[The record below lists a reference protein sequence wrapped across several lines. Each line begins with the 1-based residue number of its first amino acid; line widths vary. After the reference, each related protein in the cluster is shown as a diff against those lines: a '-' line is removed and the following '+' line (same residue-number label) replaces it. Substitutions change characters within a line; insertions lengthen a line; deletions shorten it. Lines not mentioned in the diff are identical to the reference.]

1 MGCIVFSILAGILVI
16 VVDKILKD
24 LRKEV
29 IFLLKHLGKV
39 KLYQLID
46 DGTTEQG
53 LFCALNDILGD
64 RLKQLY
70 FFLAAS
76 LNGENIQIKVSNV
89 HQCIIKKFMEWIG
102 GTICFAHGIVILV
115 IE

>member
-24 LRKEV
+24 LCKEV

-46 DGTTEQG
+46 DGAAEQR
-53 LFCALNDILGD
+53 FFRTLNDILGD
-64 RLKQLY
+64 RLKQLDL
-70 FFLAAS
+70 FLAAC
-76 LNGENIQIKVSNV
+76 LDGENVQIEVGNV
-89 HQCIIKKFMEWIG
+89 RCSSFCEIILI
-102 GTICFAHGIVILV
+102 
-115 IE
+115 

>member
-24 LRKEV
+24 LCKEV

-46 DGTTEQG
+46 DGAAEQRFFVLSMTYWEIGSNSLIFSSPPVWTEKMS
-53 LFCALNDILGD
+53 
-64 RLKQLY
+64 RLK
-70 FFLAAS
+70 LAMSDAPLFVRLS
-76 LNGENIQIKVSNV
+76 
-89 HQCIIKKFMEWIG
+89 
-102 GTICFAHGIVILV
+102 
-115 IE
+115 